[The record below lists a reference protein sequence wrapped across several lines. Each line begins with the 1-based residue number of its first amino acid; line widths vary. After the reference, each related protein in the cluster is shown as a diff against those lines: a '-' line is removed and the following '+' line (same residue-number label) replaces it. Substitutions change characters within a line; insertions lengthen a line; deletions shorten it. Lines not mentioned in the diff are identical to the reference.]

1 MGIDATNKW
10 PGETTREW
18 GTTIT
23 MTPEVKTRVDRIW
36 QELGL

>member
-10 PGETTREW
+10 EGETSREW
-18 GTTIT
+18 GRTIV
-23 MTPEVKTRVDRIW
+23 MPDEVKRKVDRIW

>member
-10 PGETTREW
+10 PGETDREW

-23 MTPEVKTRVDRIW
+23 MAPEVKTKVDQIW
-36 QELGL
+36 QQLGL

>member
-1 MGIDATNKW
+1 MGIDAKNKW

-18 GTTIT
+18 GTTIA
-23 MTPEVKTRVDRIW
+23 MTPEVKARVDGIW